1 MYEVGQIIYVV
12 SNETERI
19 VPVMVT
25 EEIKRKTMQ
34 GEELSYIVKHGNNEV
49 VLSKIPGEV
58 FTSVE
63 ASCEF
68 LRKKFEDFLEKQVE
82 WTNTYKSTLF
92 DKKDDK

>member
-19 VPVMVT
+19 VPVMVV

-34 GEELSYIVKHGNNEV
+34 GEETNYVVKHGNNDV
-49 VLSKIPGEV
+49 LLSKIPGDV

-63 ASCEF
+63 ESCEF
-68 LRKKFEDFLEKQVE
+68 LRSKFETFLQKQVE
-82 WTNTYKSTLF
+82 WTNSYKSTLF